1 MDTHDYSIILTG
13 PHHQR
18 YQIRR
23 FLQLLVGTEPE
34 PYSGDVKPTKYALP
48 YSQIA
53 VDGNAKIHLFGSLL
67 LRHVDMLAE
76 ILPAPICLILVS
88 SITPESWHEVR
99 SMLETLRHLH
109 IPFVIVAHPAEHP
122 DTWDEKDIR
131 EVLELGKRDVMLHA
145 TIDSLSDATQLLAQ
159 LLATAER

>member
-1 MDTHDYSIILTG
+1 MDTDQHSIILTG

-23 FLQLLVGTEPE
+23 FLQLLIGAEPE
-34 PYSGDVKPTKYALP
+34 PYSGDVKPTRYALP
-48 YSQIA
+48 YSRIEL
-53 VDGNAKIHLFGSLL
+53 DNNAKIHLFGSLL

-88 SITPESWHEVR
+88 SITPESWQEVR

-122 DTWDEKDIR
+122 DKWDEKDMR
-131 EVLELGKRDVMLHA
+131 EALKLGKRDVMLYA
-145 TIDSLSDATQLLAQ
+145 TMDSLSDATQLLAQ